1 MKTYEIGPGSYDDK
15 TITADGEYVLSN
27 MRSSG
32 KRTIFKGKRTNIFV
46 KNETMP
52 GPGDYD
58 VMGDFGMV
66 TMKQT
71 LNNSTI
77 QEQKPKRPQTARN

>member
-15 TITADGEYVLSN
+15 TITADGDYVLSN
-27 MRSSG
+27 MKSSG

-46 KNETMP
+46 KNGTIP
-52 GPGDYD
+52 GPGEYD
-58 VMGDFGMV
+58 VVGDFGIV

-71 LNNSTI
+71 LDLSTI
-77 QEQKPKRPQTARN
+77 HQQKPRRPQTARN